1 MYGIDILLPAIF
13 LLASGFFVI
22 LACRFTHISP
32 IVGFLLAGLA
42 LGPNGIGFIEES
54 ETTALLAKLG
64 LTFLL
69 FDIGLHFSLKSARKF
84 KADLLGLAPLQ
95 MVITGLILAFAI
107 TFIFNVES
115 KLAMMVGLALALSST
130 AVAMQMISELKQNES
145 LVGNSTKATLIFQDI
160 VAIFLLIFA
169 DAFASDGALGMI
181 VISALGKTMIAFMA
195 AIILGQ
201 YILTP
206 LMRAITRYDDP
217 ELFTVL
223 SLLVVMATA
232 LATEMAGLSLTLGAF
247 LAGMV
252 MAETP
257 FRMML
262 QNELRPFRGLL
273 MALFFITVGM
283 IVDPA
288 IIMSNFDTIMGLV
301 ILIMAVK
308 IAVIAAL
315 AYVFKRP
322 THQTIQLAFF
332 LGQGSEFALVIFAM
346 LSVQMAIGTELTQQ
360 LISAIAITMLLT
372 PFMSFLAYKWS
383 LNVCETMN
391 QRIANCPEGIANPTT
406 RQPVFIVG
414 MNEVGK
420 TLARAMQAH
429 GQPYIAVDS
438 NRQRFLEATA
448 AGYIVAFGKPE
459 DLRFWN
465 TLGVNRARALCVA
478 TPRYEISRDIAPI
491 VRRLYPTLKRYVAV
505 KDSIDAVKF
514 AAHGMIPFHSRGAPP
529 GLEMAD
535 FLLREFGYDEAE
547 IIAWSEQEQAAYL
560 EAKAQERMSFSRG
573 DDNTE
578 DLDAETEQPY

>member
-1 MYGIDILLPAIF
+1 MHGIEILLPAIF

-22 LACRFTHISP
+22 LACRFTHVSP
-32 IVGFLLAGLA
+32 IVGFLIAGVI
-42 LGPNGIGFIEES
+42 LGPHGIGFIQES
-54 ETTALLAKLG
+54 ETTALLAELG
-64 LTFLL
+64 LAFLL

-84 KADLLGLAPLQ
+84 KLDLLGFAPLQ
-95 MVITGLILAFAI
+95 VGITGLILAFAI

-115 KLAMMVGLALALSST
+115 KFAMMAGLALALSST
-130 AVAMQMISELKQNES
+130 AVAMQMLAELKQGES
-145 LVGNSTKATLIFQDI
+145 PVGNSAKAMLIFQDI

-169 DAFASDGALGMI
+169 DAIAGDATLGITVLTAM
-181 VISALGKTMIAFMA
+181 GKTMIAFIA
-195 AIILGQ
+195 AIALGQ

-206 LMRAITRYDDP
+206 LMRTITRFDDP

-283 IVDPA
+283 IVNP
-288 IIMSNFDTIMGLV
+288 IIIAENADTILSMV
-301 ILIMAVK
+301 VLIMAVK

-322 THQTIQLAFF
+322 THQTIQLSFF
-332 LGQGSEFALVIFAM
+332 LGQGSEFALVIFS
-346 LSVQMAIGTELTQQ
+346 LISVQLAIGGELTQQ
-360 LISAIAITMLLT
+360 LIAAIAITMLLT
-372 PFMSFLAYKWS
+372 PIMSFIAYKWS
-383 LNVCETMN
+383 IKVCADMSQT
-391 QRIANCPEGIANPTT
+391 IANCPAGLENPV
-406 RQPVFIVG
+406 RKQPVLIVG

-420 TLARAMQAH
+420 TLARAMDAH

-448 AGYIVAFGKPE
+448 AGYVVAFGKAE

-465 TLGVNRARALCVA
+465 TLGVKHARALCVA
-478 TPRYEISRDIAPI
+478 TPRYEISRDISPT
-491 VRRLYPTLKRYVAV
+491 VRRLYPTLRRYVAV
-505 KDSIDAVKF
+505 KDSAEAVKF
-514 AAHGMIPFHSRGAPP
+514 AAHGMIPFHNRGAPP

-535 FLLREFGYDEAE
+535 FILREFGFNEEEIAAWVEHEQSAYLAVKSQERLSFTKSEE
-547 IIAWSEQEQAAYL
+547 IIA
-560 EAKAQERMSFSRG
+560 
-573 DDNTE
+573 
-578 DLDAETEQPY
+578 

>member
-1 MYGIDILLPAIF
+1 MYGIDLLLPAIF
-13 LLASGFFVI
+13 LLASGFLVI
-22 LACRFTHISP
+22 LVCRFTHISP
-32 IVGFLLAGLA
+32 IVGFLLAGVA
-42 LGPNGIGFIEES
+42 LGPHGMGFIEQN

-69 FDIGLHFSLKSARKF
+69 FDIGLHFSLKSARKL

-95 MVITGLILAFAI
+95 MGITGLILAFSI

-115 KLAMMVGLALALSST
+115 KLAMLAGLALALSST
-130 AVAMQMISELKQNES
+130 AVAMQMVAELKQSEAP
-145 LVGNSTKATLIFQDI
+145 VGQSTKAVLIFQDI
-160 VAIFLLIFA
+160 IAVFLLIFA
-169 DAFASDGALGMI
+169 DSIAGDGSLGMM
-181 VISALGKTMIAFMA
+181 VLTTLGKTILAFGA
-195 AIILGQ
+195 AIVLGQ

-206 LMRAITRYDDP
+206 LMRAITRFEDP

-252 MAETP
+252 LAETP

-283 IVDPA
+283 IVDPMIVVDNA
-288 IIMSNFDTIMGLV
+288 GTIFGLV
-301 ILIMAVK
+301 ILLITVK

-315 AYVFKRP
+315 AYVMKRP
-322 THQTIQLAFF
+322 THQTIQLSFF
-332 LGQGSEFALVIFAM
+332 LGQGSEFALVVFAM
-346 LSVQMAIGTELTQQ
+346 ASVQIALGSTFTQQ
-360 LISAIAITMLLT
+360 LIAAIALTMLIT
-372 PFMSFLAYKWS
+372 PFISFLAYKWS
-383 LNVCETMN
+383 LKVCEDSKEA
-391 QRIANCPEGIANPTT
+391 IANCPQGFENPTR

-420 TLARAMQAH
+420 TLARAMEAH

-465 TLGVNRARALCVA
+465 TLGVSRARALCVA
-478 TPRYEISRDIAPI
+478 TPRYEVSRDLAPI

-505 KDSIDAVKF
+505 KDSMDAVKF

-535 FLLREFGYDEAE
+535 FLLREFGYDDEK
-547 IIAWSEQEQAAYL
+547 IQIWIEQEQGAYL
-560 EAKAQERMSFSRG
+560 EAKAKERVSFSKT
-573 DDNTE
+573 N
-578 DLDAETEQPY
+578 EQEITA